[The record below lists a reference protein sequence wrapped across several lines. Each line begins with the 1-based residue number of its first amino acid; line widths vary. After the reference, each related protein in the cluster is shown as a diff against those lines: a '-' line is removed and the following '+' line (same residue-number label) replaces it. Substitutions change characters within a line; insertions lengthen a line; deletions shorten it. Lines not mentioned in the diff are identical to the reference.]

1 MTDLALTAAFGS
13 FTDKALRY
21 ESLRVKEKCD
31 ELAFMMGPS
40 LPLVQRIRQVQAV
53 LCKTHP
59 RALLGADTRW
69 MPMHEVQ
76 IR

>member
-31 ELAFMMGPS
+31 ELAFMMGLS
-40 LPLVQRIRQVQAV
+40 LLFAAAVPLVQRIRQVQAV

-59 RALLGADTRW
+59 PCIIGS
-69 MPMHEVQ
+69 
-76 IR
+76 